1 MNRKVKRFW
10 NWTNPTNEE
19 GSKER
24 ILELYGTIAEES
36 WFDDDITSA
45 MFEGELLTG
54 EGPITILINSRGG
67 DCVAASQIYAM
78 LMDNSRRG

>member
-1 MNRKVKRFW
+1 MKRFW

-36 WFDDDITSA
+36 RFDDDIIPA

-54 EGPITILINSRGG
+54 EGPITIWINSLGG